1 MRATLTDAIDGVWA
15 LRIIRGVVLPITMA
29 LMGWVAVELVNMR
42 DGTRD
47 VQSAVRELRAQI
59 KDIRD
64 DVKAAAKDEEMFRRQ
79 QAKIDGEKLSRL
91 DALERSVKALG
102 DQVLMIFRKSE
113 AEGFGWPATRDH
125 L

>member
-1 MRATLTDAIDGVWA
+1 MRATLTGAIDGVWA
-15 LRIIRGVVLPITMA
+15 LRIIRGVVLPLTMA
-29 LMGWVAVELVNMR
+29 LVGWVAVELVNMR

-59 KDIRD
+59 KDVRD
-64 DVKAAAKDEEMFRRQ
+64 DVKAIAKEEEVFRRQ

-102 DQVLMIFRKSE
+102 DQVLMIFRRSE
-113 AEGFGWPATRDH
+113 ADGLGFTPDRDH